1 MVYNLAGAGVLCWT
15 IVAVTRLERAHLTNR
30 RQPMKNDAVKP
41 NMPHANCLMVAL
53 TTATANHCE
62 DNNTHFTDNAHTR

>member
-15 IVAVTRLERAHLTNR
+15 IVAVTRLERSHLTNR

-41 NMPHANCLMVAL
+41 KMPH
-53 TTATANHCE
+53 ANHCE